1 MKTCILYCIW
11 PPSEYDQIRCI
22 WAVGVIPKIVVSA
35 PSAVNVL
42 ASAKPNT
49 HTVTMLNRK
58 NPWDE
63 MVLHAG
69 DAVQVKEEEEGEAQA
84 VAAPVGAPQTGLS
97 KIHEKSG
104 ARRRAPRAP
113 LGTFVEIS

>member
-1 MKTCILYCIW
+1 MNTCILYCIW

-22 WAVGVIPKIVVSA
+22 WAVGVIGQKLSLRPRA
-35 PSAVNVL
+35 AVNVL
-42 ASAKPNT
+42 ASTKPNT

-104 ARRRAPRAP
+104 ARRRAPRAQ
-113 LGTFVEIS
+113 GGGRE